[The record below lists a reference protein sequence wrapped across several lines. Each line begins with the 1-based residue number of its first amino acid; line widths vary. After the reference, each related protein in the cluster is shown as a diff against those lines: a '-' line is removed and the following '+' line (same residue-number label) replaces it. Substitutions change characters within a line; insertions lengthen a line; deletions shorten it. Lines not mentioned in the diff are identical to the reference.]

1 MNISVTYDDTDIA
14 KALKLIVNHPN
25 SEEIVKLI
33 TPMLCDTSKGAQYF
47 MKCLIGKSLPDVL
60 PVGTLCKIKVDG
72 LGYSAERDNIR
83 NSDLADDNGCVIV
96 TVKEFKG
103 YHGYTNYEI
112 SYTNILDSGV
122 RQNATSQVNLDY
134 LEQIKEF

>member
-25 SEEIVKLI
+25 VDEIVKLI
-33 TPMLCDTSKGAQYF
+33 TPMLCETSKGVEYF
-47 MKCLIGKSLPDVL
+47 MKCLIDKSLPDVL
-60 PVGTLCKIKVDG
+60 PVGTLCKVKVDS

-83 NSDLADDNGCVIV
+83 NSDLVDNDGCVIV

-112 SYTNILDSGV
+112 SYTNILSSGS
-122 RQNATSQVNLDY
+122 RKIATTNVNLDN
-134 LEQIKEF
+134 LDQIKEF

>member
-25 SEEIVKLI
+25 VDEIVKLI
-33 TPMLCDTSKGAQYF
+33 TPMLCETSKGTQYF

-60 PVGTLCKIKVDG
+60 PVGTLCKIKVDS
-72 LGYSAERDNIR
+72 LGYSAERDNIKK
-83 NSDLADDNGCVIV
+83 SDLVDNDGCVM
-96 TVKEFKG
+96 VKVGDFKG
-103 YHGYTNYEI
+103 YHGYSNYEI
-112 SYTNILDSGV
+112 SYTNILDNGD
-122 RQNATSQVNLDY
+122 RQTATSNVNLEY

>member
-1 MNISVTYDDTDIA
+1 
-14 KALKLIVNHPN
+14 LICN
-25 SEEIVKLI
+25 
-33 TPMLCDTSKGAQYF
+33 
-47 MKCLIGKSLPDVL
+47 SLPDL
-60 PVGTLCKIKVDG
+60 IPVGALCKIKVDS

-96 TVKEFKG
+96 TVKEFKN

-112 SYTNILDSGV
+112 SYTNVLDNGD